1 MASKRP
7 RPAKSELSPADREL
21 FLEACAGVVAL
32 EDRHL
37 APRPAPPS
45 SARAVA
51 KILARQ
57 TPAPAPLLVEVEG
70 ERYHARAVGVSLQ
83 QVAELSAGKRHVAAR
98 LDLHGK
104 KEAQAVEAL
113 REFLAR
119 ALPGQCLL
127 IIHGKGLRSGG
138 LSILRDAT
146 IAELMGPSSGM
157 VHAFATA
164 APKDGGEGATYVLVK
179 R

>member
-7 RPAKSELSPADREL
+7 RPPRQDLSPQDRDL

-37 APRPAPPS
+37 APRPPQPTG
-45 SARAVA
+45 ARAVA
-51 KILARQ
+51 QLLARQ

-70 ERYHARAVGVSLQ
+70 ERYSARAEGVSLQ
-83 QVAELSAGKRHVAAR
+83 QVAELASGRRHIAAR

-113 REFLAR
+113 REFLAQ

-127 IIHGKGLRSGG
+127 VIHGKGLRSGG

-146 IAELMGPSSGM
+146 IAELMGPSSGL

-164 APKDGGEGATYVLVK
+164 APKDGGEGATYVLV
-179 R
+179 RR

>member
-7 RPAKSELSPADREL
+7 RPPKQDLSPADREL
-21 FLEACAGVVAL
+21 FLEACAGVVTL

-37 APRPAPPS
+37 APRPPPPS
-45 SARAVA
+45 NARASA
-51 KILARQ
+51 QILARQ
-57 TPAPAPLLVEVEG
+57 APPPVPLRVEVEG
-70 ERYHARAVGVSLQ
+70 DRYHARASGVSLQ

-104 KEAQAVEAL
+104 KEAEAVEAL
-113 REFLAR
+113 RDFLAR

-127 IIHGKGLRSGG
+127 VIHGKGLRSGG

-146 IAELMGPSSGM
+146 IAELMGPSSGLI
-157 VHAFATA
+157 HAFATA
-164 APKDGGEGATYVLVK
+164 AAKDGGEGATYVLVK